1 MYCYVYCYVVV
12 GLTRDIEC
20 YVVLL
25 TCLQCYVVT
34 QDYKVP
40 AIIFFFLNIIISVVI
55 RANICVTL
63 LMLNVQ
69 ININRIDF
77 IYIIKIVIKFIM
89 T

>member
-1 MYCYVYCYVVV
+1 MLHMYCYVYCYVVV

-40 AIIFFFLNIIISVVI
+40 VIIYFFLKYYYQCCYKSKYLCDIVDVEC
-55 RANICVTL
+55 ANK
-63 LMLNVQ
+63 
-69 ININRIDF
+69 
-77 IYIIKIVIKFIM
+77 Y
-89 T
+89 